1 MAGYTKNIAV
11 IRGIKS
17 GFSADG
23 GQLSGLI
30 KIENYR
36 LFMRAEISRINFAPL
51 TCGRYVSAVSD
62 GKCVT
67 VFEGDFFEG
76 ESKPDT
82 SSGFVGVICFVN
94 TEGSPGAMAV
104 CGDFGGAA
112 AECVREIE
120 RQEKLKNLPEAG
132 AAYEDEAIAEE
143 NYYEYTAYNQGQGA
157 VCADKEQKDGRG
169 GREDEADFGLRKE
182 PQTGENGGSGEA
194 LSRAAAYDGTEN
206 SADGAP
212 SYGGVRSEGGDGKTA
227 ASFGSGS
234 GKAAGDRSGKSDDV
248 AERIPLASD
257 LKFYERMRGEIE
269 GLFEK
274 YPREE
279 GLEEVVKGSRWVRIT
294 YGGDKYYVFGVI
306 CEDDCPAYICYGV
319 PSDGACP
326 SSLAGMA
333 GFIPVGKGG
342 YWVMYQDARTGASV
356 KLNSV

>member
-1 MAGYTKNIAV
+1 MA
-11 IRGIKS
+11 
-17 GFSADG
+17 
-23 GQLSGLI
+23 
-30 KIENYR
+30 
-36 LFMRAEISRINFAPL
+36 
-51 TCGRYVSAVSD
+51 
-62 GKCVT
+62 
-67 VFEGDFFEG
+67 VFGDF
-76 ESKPDT
+76 
-82 SSGFVGVICFVN
+82 VL
-94 TEGSPGAMAV
+94 
-104 CGDFGGAA
+104 AA

-194 LSRAAAYDGTEN
+194 LSRAAADDGSSK
-206 SADGAP
+206 SADGAQLH
-212 SYGGVRSEGGDGKTA
+212 GRGEEGGGEPA
-227 ASFGSGS
+227 FGSGS
-234 GKAAGDRSGKSDDV
+234 GKAAVGKSGKSDDV
-248 AERIPLASD
+248 AEHIPLASD

>member
-23 GQLSGLI
+23 GPLSGLI

-36 LFMRAEISRINFAPL
+36 LFMRVEISRINFAPL
-51 TCGRYVSAVSD
+51 SCGRYVSAVSD

-76 ESKPDT
+76 ESNTDT
-82 SSGFVGVICFVN
+82 SAGFVGVICFVN
-94 TEGSPGAMAV
+94 TEVSPVAMAA
-104 CGDFGGAA
+104 CGDFGWAA

-157 VCADKEQKDGRG
+157 VCADNEQKDGRG

-182 PQTGENGGSGEA
+182 PETDETGGPSGA
-194 LSRAAAYDGTEN
+194 VSDAAADDGTTGRTDGVPLYDEG
-206 SADGAP
+206 SADGN
-212 SYGGVRSEGGDGKTA
+212 GKPA
-227 ASFGSGS
+227 FGSCS
-234 GKAAGDRSGKSDDV
+234 GGAAGGKPEKRDDV
-248 AERIPLASD
+248 AEQIPLASD

-274 YPREE
+274 FPREE
-279 GLEEVVKGSRWVRIT
+279 GLEGVVKGSRWVRIT

>member
-36 LFMRAEISRINFAPL
+36 LFMRVEISRINFAPL

-76 ESKPDT
+76 ESKTDT

-94 TEGSPGAMAV
+94 TEVSPVAMAV
-104 CGDFGGAA
+104 CGDFGWAA

-194 LSRAAAYDGTEN
+194 LSRAAADDN
-206 SADGAP
+206 SSKSADGAP
-212 SYGGVRSEGGDGKTA
+212 DFGPGGGAADKKFAEGDGA
-227 ASFGSGS
+227 A
-234 GKAAGDRSGKSDDV
+234 
-248 AERIPLASD
+248 EHIPLASD

>member
-36 LFMRAEISRINFAPL
+36 LFMRVEISRINFAPL

-76 ESKPDT
+76 ESKTDT
-82 SSGFVGVICFVN
+82 SAGFVGVICFVN
-94 TEGSPGAMAV
+94 TEVSPVAMAV
-104 CGDFGGAA
+104 CGDFGWAA

-182 PQTGENGGSGEA
+182 PETGENGGSGEA
-194 LSRAAAYDGTEN
+194 LSRAAADDGSSK

-212 SYGGVRSEGGDGKTA
+212 SYGGVRSEGGGEPA
-227 ASFGSGS
+227 FGSGS
-234 GKAAGDRSGKSDDV
+234 GGAAGDRSGKSDDV
-248 AERIPLASD
+248 AEHIPLASD